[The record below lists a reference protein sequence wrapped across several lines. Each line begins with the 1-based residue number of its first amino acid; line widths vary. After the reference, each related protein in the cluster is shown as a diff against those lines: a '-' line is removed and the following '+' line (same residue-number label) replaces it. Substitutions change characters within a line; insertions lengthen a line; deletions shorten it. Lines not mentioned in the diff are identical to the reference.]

1 MKKENVTTI
10 KEVIIDFSV
19 GKGLFHAL
27 NTSILI
33 LKEENLPGLLASEI
47 R

>member
-1 MKKENVTTI
+1 MKEENVTTI
-10 KEVIIDFSV
+10 KEVVIDFSV
-19 GKGLFHAL
+19 DKGLLHEL

-33 LKEENLPGLLASEI
+33 LKEENLPGLLSSEI

>member
-1 MKKENVTTI
+1 MKEENVSTI
-10 KEVIIDFSV
+10 KKVIKSFSA
-19 GKGLFHAL
+19 GKGFLHAL

-33 LKEENLPGLLASEI
+33 LKEESLPGLLASEI